1 MIFLIY
7 NSDFILDNYLIFSFI
22 QIEKNIALGT

>member
-7 NSDFILDNYLIFSFI
+7 NSDFILDNYFIFSFI